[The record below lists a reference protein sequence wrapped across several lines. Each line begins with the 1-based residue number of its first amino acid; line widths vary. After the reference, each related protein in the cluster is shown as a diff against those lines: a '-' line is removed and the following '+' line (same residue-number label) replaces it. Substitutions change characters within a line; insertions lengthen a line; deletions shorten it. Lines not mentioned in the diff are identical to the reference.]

1 MRALLL
7 ALLLALAAP
16 AVALAPAYAP
26 VRPGVAL
33 IFPMDHGAHSA
44 FRTEWWYVTGLLKT
58 ADGKDLGFQVTF
70 FRSRTAAD
78 PANPSSFNPDQI
90 LFAHA
95 ALSDPAI
102 GHLLHGQRIARQ
114 GFGLAHA
121 STTDTDLVIDDWRL
135 KRGANGVFSARAA
148 GADFRLDL
156 DLAPQQNVLLQG
168 NHGYSRKGPNPAQ
181 ASQYYS
187 LPHLAVS
194 GSVVRGGKRVAV
206 TGEAWL
212 DREWSSSLLDP
223 RAVGWD
229 WVGLNLDDGGTLM
242 AFMIRD
248 KAGKPIWNGGA
259 IRSASGA
266 LTTLGKDDVAWG
278 RARTWRSTRTQAA
291 YPVERVVSVRSG
303 GQWRRWTLRPLFD
316 DQELDSRAA
325 GGPVYWE
332 GAVRTEGGRGYMELT
347 GYAGPLKL

>member
-1 MRALLL
+1 MRTLLL
-7 ALLLALAAP
+7 AVLLALAAP
-16 AVALAPAYAP
+16 AVALTPAYAP
-26 VRPGVAL
+26 VRPGVAM

-44 FRTEWWYVTGLLKT
+44 FRTEWWYVTGWLKT

-78 PANPSSFNPDQI
+78 LANPSRFNPDQI

-95 ALSDPAI
+95 ALSDPEI
-102 GHLLHGQRIARQ
+102 GHLLHGQRVARQ
-114 GFGLAHA
+114 GFGLAQA

-168 NHGYSRKGPNPAQ
+168 EHGYSRKGPSPAQ

-187 LPHLAVS
+187 LPHMAVS
-194 GSVVRGGKRVAV
+194 GSVVRGGKRVSV

-223 RAVGWD
+223 NAVGWD
-229 WVGLNLDDGGTLM
+229 WVGLNLDDGGALM

-259 IRSASGA
+259 LRSASGA

-278 RARTWRSTRTQAA
+278 RARSWRSPRTQAA

-332 GAVRTEGGRGYMELT
+332 GAVHTEGGRGYLELT

>member
-7 ALLLALAAP
+7 ALLLALAVP

-26 VRPGVAL
+26 ARPGVAL
-33 IFPMDHGAHSA
+33 TFPMDHGAHSA
-44 FRTEWWYVTGLLKT
+44 FRTEWWYVTGWLKT

-78 PANPSSFNPDQI
+78 PANPSRFNPDQI

-95 ALSDPAI
+95 ALSDPEI

-114 GFGLAHA
+114 GFGLAQA
-121 STTDTDLVIDDWRL
+121 STTDTDFVIDDWRL

-168 NHGYSRKGPNPAQ
+168 EHGYSRKGPSPAQ

-187 LPHLAVS
+187 LPHMAVS
-194 GSVVRGGKRVAV
+194 GSVVRSGKRVSV

-212 DREWSSSLLDP
+212 DREWASSLLDP
-223 RAVGWD
+223 KAVGWD
-229 WVGLNLDDGGTLM
+229 WVGLNLDDGGALM

-259 IRSASGA
+259 LRSASGA

-278 RARTWRSTRTQAA
+278 RARSWRSPRTQAA

-332 GAVRTEGGRGYMELT
+332 GAVHTEGGRGYLELT